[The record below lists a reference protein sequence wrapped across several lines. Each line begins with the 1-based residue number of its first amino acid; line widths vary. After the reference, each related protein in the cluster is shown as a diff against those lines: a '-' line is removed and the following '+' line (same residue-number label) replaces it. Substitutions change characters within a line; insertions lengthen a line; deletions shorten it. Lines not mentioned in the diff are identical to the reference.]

1 MLPSE
6 ILKKIKNIHIRTT
19 HLVNA
24 VMAGEYESAFKG
36 RGMEFEEVREYQPGD
51 DIRSIDWNVT
61 ARMGAPFVK
70 IYREERELTVMLLV
84 DVSFSGRFGTV
95 NRFKNELSAEIA
107 AVLAY
112 LAIRNNDKVGLLIFS
127 DRVEKFLPP
136 KKGKSYVW
144 RVIREVLSYTPKHKG
159 TDIGVALDF
168 LNRVLNRKA
177 ICFLISDFLTAG
189 YERSLKITN
198 KEHDMIA
205 ITVTDPK
212 ETELP
217 EVGLVEIEDA
227 ETGENILI
235 DTGDYMF
242 RKGFDFLVKSE
253 LAQRE
258 NLFKSINLD
267 SINIRTDTSYIH
279 PIIKF
284 FKMREKRMI

>member
-1 MLPSE
+1 
-6 ILKKIKNIHIRTT
+6 
-19 HLVNA
+19 
-24 VMAGEYESAFKG
+24 MAGEYESAFRG
-36 RGMEFEEVREYQPGD
+36 RGMEFEEVREYKPGD

-61 ARMGAPFVK
+61 ARMGNPFVK

-95 NRFKNELSAEIA
+95 SRFKNELSAEIA
-107 AVLAY
+107 AVIAY
-112 LAIRNNDKVGLLIFS
+112 LAIRNNDRVGLLIFS

-168 LNRVLNRKA
+168 LNRVMNRKA

-189 YERSLKITN
+189 YERHLKITN
-198 KEHDMIA
+198 KEHDLIA

-212 ETELP
+212 ETKLP
-217 EVGLVEIEDA
+217 EVGLVEMEDT

-235 DTGDYMF
+235 DTDDYMF
-242 RKGFDFLVKSE
+242 RKGFDSLVKSE

-267 SINIRTDTSYIH
+267 SINIRTDTSYIY